1 MIKVKKYKLYSNK
14 IKKKFKILLIG
25 DIHLWDDYNKILIN
39 NMIEKAKV
47 LNPDIILICGDLIDE
62 FRYLKKFENEKY
74 LLQVLN
80 KLSNISDVF
89 IVLGSHDFMNQKKL
103 KTGNISSESI
113 LYWHKM
119 IKNNNNL
126 KIHLLDNEIYETSNY
141 RIIGYNQSRNYYIK
155 QENGDVLIKEMNEN
169 FNDLKEDKY
178 TILMCH
184 SPLKINEKTLEQI
197 KIINSVDLILSGHM
211 HDGLLFPFFKKL
223 PTTIGLVSPEKKL
236 FPANTRGRKEL
247 IINNKKI
254 VLIITGGIMKFS
266 STAPKFLQK
275 LNPLYHNDM
284 DIIEFDNVKS

>member
-14 IKKKFKILLIG
+14 IKKKFKILLTG

-39 NMIEKAKV
+39 NMIEKAKF
-47 LNPDIILICGDLIDE
+47 LKPDIILICGDLIDE
-62 FRYLKKFENEKY
+62 FRYLKKLENEKY

-80 KLSNISDVF
+80 KLSDISDVF

-184 SPLKINEKTLEQI
+184 SPLKINEKTLEKI

-211 HDGLLFPFFKKL
+211 HDGLLFPILKKL
-223 PTTIGLVSPEKKL
+223 PTTIGLISPEKKF
-236 FPANTRGRKEL
+236 FPANTRGKKEF

-266 STAPKFLQK
+266 ASSPKFLQK
-275 LNPLYHNDM
+275 LNCLYHNDM
-284 DIIEFDNVKS
+284 DIIEFGNVKS

>member
-39 NMIEKAKV
+39 NMIEKAKF

-62 FRYLKKFENEKY
+62 FRYLKKLENEKY

-80 KLSNISDVF
+80 KLSDISDVF

-155 QENGDVLIKEMNEN
+155 QENGDVLIKEMNEK
-169 FNDLKEDKY
+169 FNDLKENKY

-211 HDGLLFPFFKKL
+211 HDGLLFPILKKL
-223 PTTIGLVSPEKKL
+223 PTTIGLISPEKRL
-236 FPANTRGRKEL
+236 FPANTRGRKEF

-266 STAPKFLQK
+266 ASSPTFLQK
-275 LNPLYHNDM
+275 LNCLYHNDM
-284 DIIEFDNVKS
+284 DIIEFGNVKS

>member
-80 KLSNISDVF
+80 KLSDISDVF

-223 PTTIGLVSPEKKL
+223 PTTIGLISPEKKL

-275 LNPLYHNDM
+275 LNCLYHNDM

>member
-211 HDGLLFPFFKKL
+211 HDGLLFPILKKL
-223 PTTIGLVSPEKKL
+223 PTTIGLISPEKKL

-275 LNPLYHNDM
+275 LNCLYHNDM